1 MALIGSVNNL
11 AIGKGGGDVANNT
24 AVGTSSLGSNT
35 TGYNNSAVGQG
46 SLSSTTTGIQN
57 TAIGRNAGSFNT
69 TGSYNTFVGDVTGQS
84 ANTATRNTFVGAYSG
99 YFASGERNTF
109 VGMDSGFDITTG
121 TKNTIIGRYTGNQD
135 GLDIRT
141 SSKRVV
147 VSDGDGAI
155 ALYSAQQDITIETT
169 DVILTPQVNYGGLAF
184 ISGYNFSG
192 GAQGWWLVAFNYT
205 RGVKVIDSDNGTG
218 LTVTFTRVQ
227 TVGFT
232 CRLDMK
238 VSSGRLE
245 IQTAILLV

>member
-109 VGMDSGFDITTG
+109 IGMDSGFDITTG

-141 SSKRVV
+141 VSNRIVL
-147 VSDGDGAI
+147 SDGDGNPRVYIDNNGALKAAKNGI
-155 ALYSAQQDITIETT
+155 ASSFDATSFHELIGSGANSYELKVLNYNATPLSQYITEISFQSSSPDNSSAKFLQC
-169 DVILTPQVNYGGLAF
+169 
-184 ISGYNFSG
+184 
-192 GAQGWWLVAFNYT
+192 
-205 RGVKVIDSDNGTG
+205 RDS
-218 LTVTFTRVQ
+218 LHCLR
-227 TVGFT
+227 
-232 CRLDMK
+232 
-238 VSSGRLE
+238 
-245 IQTAILLV
+245 